1 MTMWLSQFST
11 RVDVVDLVS
20 QFETSTRDRLMG
32 QLAMWTMYIHSRN
45 DDGRSLLVLVCYSR
59 NDDGRSLLSPR
70 VIRKNRFSILV
81 KRGWKKN

>member
-1 MTMWLSQFST
+1 MTMWLSQFSS
-11 RVDVVDLVS
+11 RVDVVDLVT
-20 QFETSTRDRLMG
+20 QFETSTRDRLLG
-32 QLAMWTMYIHSRN
+32 QLAMWTMYIH
-45 DDGRSLLVLVCYSR
+45 SR